1 MLGQTAAT
9 EDGRSSGDVTRT
21 ASDGHASTGNPKAT
35 RFPLLPRRVSCR
47 EPNTRP
53 SLSRRSR
60 GTVVWRVFHCA
71 VRVAFLKARSRFSF
85 VLFCLLVLQRMSLGL
100 PTQHPQAG
108 NRLVDP
114 LGSDIVGVVGVV
126 RLQVSEVF
134 SASESVEGGVSVASG
149 SAPLSG
155 VVCGAVCGDIGAL
168 FWKRMEAVVVRFA
181 DAVCCHSG
189 WRRC

>member
-1 MLGQTAAT
+1 
-9 EDGRSSGDVTRT
+9 
-21 ASDGHASTGNPKAT
+21 
-35 RFPLLPRRVSCR
+35 
-47 EPNTRP
+47 
-53 SLSRRSR
+53 
-60 GTVVWRVFHCA
+60 
-71 VRVAFLKARSRFSF
+71 
-85 VLFCLLVLQRMSLGL
+85 MSLGL

-168 FWKRMEAVVVRFA
+168 CSVLPFRMASVLDLEAGVLFKSSEVPFANAWVTRGWWDLRRRSSIATSMKTVRQVRISA
-181 DAVCCHSG
+181 ALSYSCAV
-189 WRRC
+189 